1 MLVTDT
7 LSLLV
12 DDHMTIYHPHCDSD
26 AVCLQG
32 MEHLQRCG
40 IVHRDLAA
48 RNVLV
53 QSDNQVKITDFGLA
67 KLLDFGEEYYRAES
81 GKVLVRL

>member
-1 MLVTDT
+1 
-7 LSLLV
+7 
-12 DDHMTIYHPHCDSD
+12 
-26 AVCLQG
+26 

-53 QSDNQVKITDFGLA
+53 QSDYQVKITDFGLA